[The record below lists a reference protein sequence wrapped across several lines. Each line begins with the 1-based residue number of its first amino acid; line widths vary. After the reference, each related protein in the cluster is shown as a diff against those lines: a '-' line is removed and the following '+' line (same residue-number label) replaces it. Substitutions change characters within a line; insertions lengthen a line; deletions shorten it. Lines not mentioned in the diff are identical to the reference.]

1 MPHPLPYDPHAV
13 IDFTKTPRSL
23 EISRTENG
31 ILRMPDSTMMFQA
44 QQHLHEMLEDIHEV
58 RESRSFPPKRPSF
71 PNNNPFPHTHTPTHH
86 TQDPNGFTTYI
97 TSRRDTQTALSSNP
111 SPSPLNLT
119 TGSLDDYNVI
129 QPVGRGRFST
139 VYEVERKADGVR

>member
-1 MPHPLPYDPHAV
+1 MPGVSVCSAISSARVAV
-13 IDFTKTPRSL
+13 REQQKPPKDREGPCT
-23 EISRTENG
+23 
-31 ILRMPDSTMMFQA
+31 A

-71 PNNNPFPHTHTPTHH
+71 PNNNPCPHKHTPTHH

-129 QPVGRGRFST
+129 QPVGKGRFST